1 MPHEY
6 DSVLPALGVALQ
18 DWMRITAREPLP
30 QSLVDILDRLEERE
44 RVLLI
49 KTRETGLRF
58 RRARRVQRRLLPR
71 MV

>member
-6 DSVLPALGVALQ
+6 DTVLLALGVTLQ

-30 QSLVDILDRLEERE
+30 QSLVDLLDRLEERE
-44 RVLLI
+44 QVRLI

-58 RRARRVQRRLLPR
+58 GRAPRVPRRLLPR